1 MEATDHIHRPSISL
15 ELGSF
20 FTFDPRSGCTW
31 GHTPRVCTFIISN
44 PVTGRQTAPWNS
56 PTVASFPQ
64 LKLTFGTLLFEGQYF
79 SEDAPESCWAHPQ
92 VGVLLTAFSATDSLL
107 HHMNCSLSLTP
118 ALQKWRFSLGF
129 FALLK
134 EGQENKYT
142 KFDVL
147 CVYVNALS
155 VTIFHKGNC
164 PSPSFK
170 LSVDWLCIKCSA
182 TEKTNKA

>member
-79 SEDAPESCWAHPQ
+79 REDAPESCWAHPQ
-92 VGVLLTAFSATDSLL
+92 VGVLLTAFSATDRVCYTTWTAPCLL
-107 HHMNCSLSLTP
+107 HLLYKNEDSP
-118 ALQKWRFSLGF
+118 LGF
-129 FALLK
+129 SHFWKKARRTNIPSLM
-134 EGQENKYT
+134 
-142 KFDVL
+142 F
-147 CVYVNALS
+147 CVS
-155 VTIFHKGNC
+155 M
-164 PSPSFK
+164 
-170 LSVDWLCIKCSA
+170 
-182 TEKTNKA
+182 